1 MPRALIED
9 DSYKGYKFEKGT
21 VVTYNHFSISHDEKE
36 FAENEKFKP
45 ERFLNEDLY
54 DLLKG
59 HIGFGAG

>member
-36 FAENEKFKP
+36 FAENEHLSLS
-45 ERFLNEDLY
+45 ES
-54 DLLKG
+54 
-59 HIGFGAG
+59 